1 MKVFRYE
8 YYEEWGNGAG
18 IVIAESI
25 EDARKMMREPYPLDK
40 TVEELFPN
48 LEFEEID
55 ITKPQVIDQSWT
67 E

>member
-1 MKVFRYE
+1 MKAFRYE
-8 YYEEWGNGAG
+8 YYEKWGNGAG

-25 EDARKMMREPYPLDK
+25 EDAKKMMREPYPLDK